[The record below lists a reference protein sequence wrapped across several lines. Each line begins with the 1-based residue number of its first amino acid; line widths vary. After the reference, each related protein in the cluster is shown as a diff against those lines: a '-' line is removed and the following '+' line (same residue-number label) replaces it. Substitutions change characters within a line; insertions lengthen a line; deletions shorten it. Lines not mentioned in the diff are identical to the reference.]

1 MAAGEG
7 DALARDL
14 AVRVLERLPE
24 LTDELVEVILVE
36 NPAYRALGT
45 VPKAELWRSCHDNL
59 ARVLELLAAGRPT
72 PQATQ
77 EDLYDAAQATGRSRA
92 EQAMPLD
99 DVLGSFRLGG
109 RLVWQSITEQ
119 ARSDAMVDTDGLIDL
134 GTRVW
139 EVVDAISGR
148 VAAAYHTAE
157 RRLVRADEQR
167 LALLWEGL
175 LQGRAVEPG
184 FAAQAGQL
192 LGLPV
197 RGPYAVVVVS
207 VPQPGAEDTASW
219 SLQGRL
225 SAAGVESAWQL
236 RADVLIGLLSL
247 GGSAADA
254 VLGVLRRQLRGP
266 AGLSLVV
273 QGLGEVGSAHAQ
285 AELARRT
292 LGTAPAGLAAL
303 AQRLPEALLLGA
315 PDLARSLIQE
325 WLGPVLRLPASDRGL
340 LLDTLVAWLESA
352 GSALRTAELVHCHR
366 NTVVNRIRRIEEL
379 AGHSLHGGVAPL
391 EMLLALRALTVLP
404 GR

>member
-139 EVVDAISGR
+139 E
-148 VAAAYHTAE
+148 
-157 RRLVRADEQR
+157 
-167 LALLWEGL
+167 GL

-197 RGPYAVVVVS
+197 RGPYTVVVVS

-254 VLGVLRRQLRGP
+254 VLGVLRHQLRGP

-325 WLGPVLRLPASDRGL
+325 WLGPVLRLPASDRDL

-352 GSALRTAELVHCHR
+352 GSAVRTAELVHCHR

>member
-1 MAAGEG
+1 MAAGDG

-14 AVRVLERLPE
+14 AVRVLERLPK

-109 RLVWQSITEQ
+109 RLVWQ
-119 ARSDAMVDTDGLIDL
+119 
-134 GTRVW
+134 W
-139 EVVDAISGR
+139 
-148 VAAAYHTAE
+148 
-157 RRLVRADEQR
+157 VRADEQR

-184 FAAQAGQL
+184 FAAQAGQM

-207 VPQPGAEDTASW
+207 VPQPGADDTASW

-247 GGSAADA
+247 GSSAADA
-254 VLGVLRRQLRGP
+254 ALGVLRRQLRGP

-315 PDLARSLIQE
+315 PDLAQSLIQE

-352 GSALRTAELVHCHR
+352 GSAVRTAELVHCHR